1 MEKLRISVEEHKSR
15 QTKLLEELDRRNL
28 KGACLFGNTAIKYLT
43 GFNFIPTERPMAFV
57 LTKDEAVMFVPKLEE
72 KHCLI
77 GTALD
82 RSVSYP
88 EYPGER
94 HSIYTLKDLLV
105 EMNLDNKKIGVDA
118 GGYPHIFGY
127 EGPSLKEMLPN
138 IETENIAYHI
148 VEMRMIKSENEIEL
162 IKASAKWGDRV
173 HELLQKYTVPGV
185 SEIQVSMRAS
195 MEATREMIEILG
207 DKYVAMGGRG
217 VSAGYR
223 GQIGPHS
230 ALPHSQT
237 INAIFKPGDTLVTGA
252 GGDLG
257 GYHSEL
263 ERTMFVGKPSD
274 EQIKYFD
281 LMYEAQQIAFDNIK
295 PGEPYGVVDEAV
307 RSFFDKNDLWEYW
320 RHHQG
325 HNIGLEG
332 HEAPFFDI
340 GDDSIMKPGM
350 VVSVEPGIYVPGLG
364 GFRHSDTGVITN
376 DGFEIITHYPR
387 ELKDLICG

>member
-127 EGPSLKEMLPN
+127 EGPS
-138 IETENIAYHI
+138 
-148 VEMRMIKSENEIEL
+148 S
-162 IKASAKWGDRV
+162 
-173 HELLQKYTVPGV
+173 
-185 SEIQVSMRAS
+185 
-195 MEATREMIEILG
+195 
-207 DKYVAMGGRG
+207 
-217 VSAGYR
+217 
-223 GQIGPHS
+223 
-230 ALPHSQT
+230 
-237 INAIFKPGDTLVTGA
+237 
-252 GGDLG
+252 
-257 GYHSEL
+257 
-263 ERTMFVGKPSD
+263 
-274 EQIKYFD
+274 
-281 LMYEAQQIAFDNIK
+281 
-295 PGEPYGVVDEAV
+295 
-307 RSFFDKNDLWEYW
+307 
-320 RHHQG
+320 
-325 HNIGLEG
+325 
-332 HEAPFFDI
+332 
-340 GDDSIMKPGM
+340 
-350 VVSVEPGIYVPGLG
+350 
-364 GFRHSDTGVITN
+364 
-376 DGFEIITHYPR
+376 
-387 ELKDLICG
+387 

>member
-1 MEKLRISVEEHKSR
+1 
-15 QTKLLEELDRRNL
+15 
-28 KGACLFGNTAIKYLT
+28 
-43 GFNFIPTERPMAFV
+43 
-57 LTKDEAVMFVPKLEE
+57 
-72 KHCLI
+72 
-77 GTALD
+77 
-82 RSVSYP
+82 
-88 EYPGER
+88 
-94 HSIYTLKDLLV
+94 
-105 EMNLDNKKIGVDA
+105 
-118 GGYPHIFGY
+118 
-127 EGPSLKEMLPN
+127 
-138 IETENIAYHI
+138 
-148 VEMRMIKSENEIEL
+148 MIKSKNEIEL